1 MLAARDPIAAV
12 IAAFPTPVVVDA
24 VVLRA
29 AEPVTPDVVSISPPA
44 KSEIV
49 AVSAGFVSP
58 YTLVFASAVTVNAF
72 GVTVAT
78 PVASVS
84 V

>member
-1 MLAARDPIAAV
+1 MAAV
-12 IAAFPTPVVVDA
+12 IVALLAPVVVDA

-29 AEPVTPDVVSISPPA
+29 GDPVTPDVASVSPPA

-58 YTLVFASAVTVNAF
+58 
-72 GVTVAT
+72 
-78 PVASVS
+78 
-84 V
+84 

>member
-1 MLAARDPIAAV
+1 MAAV
-12 IAAFPTPVVVDA
+12 IVALLAPVIVDA

-29 AEPVTPDVVSISPPA
+29 GDPVTPDVASVSLPA
-44 KSEIV
+44 YPEIV
-49 AVSAGFVSP
+49 AVSAGFTSP

-72 GVTVAT
+72 GVTVAV
-78 PVASVS
+78 PVVPVS